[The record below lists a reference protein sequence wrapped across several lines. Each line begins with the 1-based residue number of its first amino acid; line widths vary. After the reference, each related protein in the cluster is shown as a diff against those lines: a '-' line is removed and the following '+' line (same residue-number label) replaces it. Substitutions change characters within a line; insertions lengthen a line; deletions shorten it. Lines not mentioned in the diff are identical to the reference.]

1 MGFYPYILV
10 LTLSVVIGIRVPRE
24 LKRKLDELGIKY
36 SEKVR
41 RFLEE
46 LVWKENMRR
55 ILENIYRIRRRIGRV
70 KGNLSAQFIR
80 EDRDER

>member
-1 MGFYPYILV
+1 MV
-10 LTLSVVIGIRVPRE
+10 LTVSVVIGIRVPKE
-24 LKRKLDELGIKY
+24 LKKKLDELGIRY

-46 LVWKENMRR
+46 LVWRETMRE
-55 ILENIYRIRRRIGRV
+55 ILENIYRIRKRIGRV
-70 KGNLSAQFIR
+70 EGNLSAKFVR